1 VKGRLGLVIRL
12 AVSAALVAW
21 IFSRTN
27 FREVW
32 AAFRS
37 ADLVPVLLAA
47 ALNPLGYYFS
57 VSRWRL
63 LLRAQGYDVPF
74 GFLLRSFLVGVFFNN
89 LLPGTVGGDAA
100 RAWQSSR
107 AGTGKT
113 RALAVVLVDRFLGL
127 FTLMLF
133 AGVGALLS
141 PELTGAVPGLRA
153 WVTVLLIGMAI
164 GTALIFFPPPALSRR
179 VGTFLASARL
189 RNKWGARSRHAW
201 DSLRAFQGK
210 ARVLTGALAWSVG
223 LQTMV
228 VLNGYFLAKAVHVEL
243 PLLVYF
249 VLVPLAVFVM
259 MAPVS
264 INAIGVRE
272 NVWAFFF
279 AALGVAGAAAA
290 GVAFAWLDYGLV
302 VLQALAGGLVY
313 ATSRAARSPVADAV
327 AIAAAPQEGGLR

>member
-1 VKGRLGLVIRL
+1 MKGRLGLVIRL

-21 IFSRTN
+21 IFSRTD

-100 RAWQSSR
+100 RAWQSSQ

-153 WVTVLLIGMAI
+153 WVAVLLTGMGI

-179 VGTFLASARL
+179 VGTFLASL
-189 RNKWGARSRHAW
+189 PGKWGARSRHAW

-210 ARVLTGALAWSVG
+210 AGVLTGALAWSVG

-290 GVAFAWLDYGLV
+290 GVAVAWLDYGLV
-302 VLQALAGGLVY
+302 VLQAVVGGLVY
-313 ATSRAARSPVADAV
+313 ALSRGERRAAALPDPLPVAV
-327 AIAAAPQEGGLR
+327 APQEGGLR

>member
-21 IFSRTN
+21 IFSRTD

-37 ADLVPVLLAA
+37 ADLAPVLLAA

-153 WVTVLLIGMAI
+153 WVAVLLTGMGI
-164 GTALIFFPPPALSRR
+164 GTALIFFLPPALSRR
-179 VGTFLASARL
+179 VGTFLASL
-189 RNKWGARSRHAW
+189 PGKWGARSRHAW

-210 ARVLTGALAWSVG
+210 AGVLTGALAWSVG

-290 GVAFAWLDYGLV
+290 GVAVAWLDYGLV
-302 VLQALAGGLVY
+302 VLQAVVGGLVY
-313 ATSRAARSPVADAV
+313 ALSRGERRAALPDPLPVAV
-327 AIAAAPQEGGLR
+327 APQEGGLR

>member
-1 VKGRLGLVIRL
+1 MKGRLGLVIRL

-21 IFSRTN
+21 IFSRTD
-27 FREVW
+27 FGEVW
-32 AAFRS
+32 GAFRS
-37 ADLVPVLLAA
+37 ADLLPVLLAA

-63 LLRAQGYDVPF
+63 LLRAQGYDVPL
-74 GFLLRSFLVGVFFNN
+74 GFLLRSFLVGVFFNS

-153 WVTVLLIGMAI
+153 WVAVLLVGMGI

-179 VGTFLASARL
+179 VGTFLASL
-189 RNKWGARSRHAW
+189 PGKWGARSRHAW

-210 ARVLTGALAWSVG
+210 AGVLTGALAWSVG

-228 VLNGYFLAKAVHVEL
+228 VLNGYFLAKAVHVEQ

-290 GVAFAWLDYGLV
+290 GIAFAWLDYGLV
-302 VLQALAGGLVY
+302 VLQAVVGGLVY
-313 ATSRAARSPVADAV
+313 ALSRGERRSPLPDPLTVAV
-327 AIAAAPQEGGLR
+327 APQEGGVR